1 MAIRQADQRIT
12 ALYERLSRDDE
23 LAGDSNSIV
32 NQKSYLQSY
41 ADQHGFSNCV
51 HYTDDGWSG
60 GNFDRP
66 AWKQLVK
73 DIEAGKVATVLVK
86 DMSRIGR
93 DYLQTGYFTE
103 VLFRQHDV
111 RFIAVANN
119 VDSNDPGSNEFTPFM
134 NIMNEWYLRDQSRK
148 MRTAV
153 QQKGRSGKAI
163 TTNAPYGYKKDPADH
178 NHWLIDEEAAAV
190 IRHIFQL
197 SIEGHGPYEIASILM
212 REGIETPG
220 YYFAKRSGNPMQGD
234 GNPEHKHDW
243 RGGTVLKILSRQE
256 YMGHTV
262 NFRTH
267 KVSYKSKKKTAN
279 PPEEWVIFENTHEAI
294 IDPDTWHQA
303 QRVKGTKRRID
314 TTGQANSLTG
324 LVFCADCGE
333 KMYNSRHRKEKDND
347 EAGLAYDNY
356 NCSTYSLT
364 RVRETRVCSNHHI
377 STQAIRSLLLDG
389 IRRLSEY
396 ASTDPEGFAKSIRA
410 DTKIQQEAAARALKK
425 QLAKARKRSTE
436 LDTPIPKLY
445 ESYALGKITEKR
457 FDTMLAAY
465 EAEQAELEQSIA
477 KDQQELDAFV
487 QDEERIEKFLALT
500 RKYTDLSELT
510 TPMIKD
516 FFEKNHCT
524 CTRLQQR
531 PSYQAGRYTLSVPW
545 ICQHS
550 RRSGAAYPRGAGGTR
565 QAGSQAS

>member
-1 MAIRQADQRIT
+1 
-12 ALYERLSRDDE
+12 
-23 LAGDSNSIV
+23 
-32 NQKSYLQSY
+32 
-41 ADQHGFSNCV
+41 
-51 HYTDDGWSG
+51 
-60 GNFDRP
+60 
-66 AWKQLVK
+66 
-73 DIEAGKVATVLVK
+73 
-86 DMSRIGR
+86 
-93 DYLQTGYFTE
+93 
-103 VLFRQHDV
+103 
-111 RFIAVANN
+111 
-119 VDSNDPGSNEFTPFM
+119 
-134 NIMNEWYLRDQSRK
+134 
-148 MRTAV
+148 
-153 QQKGRSGKAI
+153 
-163 TTNAPYGYKKDPADH
+163 
-178 NHWLIDEEAAAV
+178 
-190 IRHIFQL
+190 
-197 SIEGHGPYEIASILM
+197 
-212 REGIETPG
+212 
-220 YYFAKRSGNPMQGD
+220 
-234 GNPEHKHDW
+234 
-243 RGGTVLKILSRQE
+243 
-256 YMGHTV
+256 MGHTV

-436 LDTPIPKLY
+436 LDTPIQKLY

>member
-1 MAIRQADQRIT
+1 M
-12 ALYERLSRDDE
+12 L
-23 LAGDSNSIV
+23 G
-32 NQKSYLQSY
+32 Y
-41 ADQHGFSNCV
+41 AEQHGFSNCV

-66 AWKQLVK
+66 AWKQLVE

-93 DYLQTGYFTE
+93 NYLQTGYFTE
-103 VLFRQHDV
+103 VLFRQHEV
-111 RFIAVANN
+111 RFIAIANN
-119 VDSNDPGSNEFTPFM
+119 VDSDDPTSSEFAPFM

-148 MRTAV
+148 VRAAI
-153 QQKGRSGKAI
+153 QQKGMSGKPVS
-163 TTNAPYGYKKDPADH
+163 NHAPYGYKKDPEDKD
-178 NHWLIDEEAAAV
+178 HWLIDEEAAAV
-190 IRHIFQL
+190 VRRIFL
-197 SIEGHGPYEIASILM
+197 LAVNGHGPYEIATILT
-212 REGIETPG
+212 RDKVESPG
-220 YYFAKRSGNPMQGD
+220 YYLAQRNRGSQLHHIDPDRKYDWYGNAVMEMLG
-234 GNPEHKHDW
+234 
-243 RGGTVLKILSRQE
+243 RQE

-267 KVSYKSKKKTAN
+267 KVSYKSKKKVAN

-314 TTGQANSLTG
+314 TTGQANPLTG

-396 ASTDPEGFAKSIRA
+396 ASTDPEGFEKSIRA
-410 DTKIQQEAAARALKK
+410 DTKIQQEAAAKALKK

-436 LDTPIPKLY
+436 LDTLIQRLY

-457 FDTMLAAY
+457 FETMLAAY

-487 QDEERIEKFLALT
+487 QDEERIESIL
-500 RKYTDLSELT
+500 
-510 TPMIKD
+510 P
-516 FFEKNHCT
+516 
-524 CTRLQQR
+524 
-531 PSYQAGRYTLSVPW
+531 
-545 ICQHS
+545 
-550 RRSGAAYPRGAGGTR
+550 
-565 QAGSQAS
+565 